1 MGSPTI
7 SSRTRPAH
15 VYGIGLA
22 LLLALIL
29 AARLIALY
37 ANATDLFFDEA
48 QYWSWGEDPAFGYYS
63 KPPLI
68 AWIIR
73 LSTEACGLSEFCI
86 RLPSSLLHT
95 ATALVIFATARR
107 LYDPQV
113 GFWSAL
119 VFATLPA
126 VSLSAGIVSTDVPL
140 LFCWAVALYA
150 AAVCLQT
157 KSFWPALLLGVAMGL
172 GLNAKYAMGFFMICG
187 AIYLIVTPEQRK
199 VLKDVRLWIALAIAA
214 AMIAP
219 NLIWNW
225 TNGFATFSHTADNAK
240 WGGSLLHPQKALEFF
255 GAQFGVFGP
264 ILFVSLGIIT
274 WRAWKQGLPE
284 ADRLLLVF
292 SLPIILLITLQA
304 FVSRA
309 HANWA
314 ATAYV
319 AATILVTVTMI
330 RDVKWRWLT
339 GSLVLHVGVAVL
351 LGLATWQ
358 AGRFVL
364 PGGADPLARTLGWRA
379 IAKVTR
385 AELLKAEKRGQPYAA
400 VLTNDRAITAE
411 FLYYLR
417 NLRTPIYAWKPD
429 TRPHDH
435 YQQTRPFTAKSPTPV
450 LLVSLRPN
458 VAAILKSFST
468 VQSRGQ
474 VTVPAGLSK
483 RRRLRLYELSGYRAP

>member
-1 MGSPTI
+1 MASTVIGSRET
-7 SSRTRPAH
+7 PAH
-15 VYGIGLA
+15 LYGMVLA
-22 LLLALIL
+22 ILLALIL
-29 AARLIALY
+29 AARLSFLY
-37 ANATDLFFDEA
+37 VNATDLFFDEA
-48 QYWSWGEDPAFGYYS
+48 QYWTWGETLDFGYYS

-86 RLPSSLLHT
+86 RLPSPLLHT
-95 ATALVIFATARR
+95 ATALAIYSAGRR
-107 LYDPQV
+107 LYDAQV

-140 LFCWAVALYA
+140 LFCWALALYA
-150 AAVCLQT
+150 AAACLQT
-157 KSFWPALLLGVAMGL
+157 KSIWPALLLGVAMGL
-172 GLNAKYAMGFFMICG
+172 GLNAKYAMGLFMVCG
-187 AIYLIVTPEQRK
+187 VVYLIATPERRT
-199 VLKDVRLWIALAIAA
+199 VLADVRLWIALAIAV

-225 TNGFATFSHTADNAK
+225 THGFATFSHTADNAK

-274 WRAWKQGLPE
+274 WRAWKQGVPA
-284 ADRLLLVF
+284 ADRLLLAF
-292 SLPIILLITLQA
+292 SLPIIVLITTQA

-319 AATILVTVTMI
+319 AATLLVTATMI

-351 LGLATWQ
+351 IGLATWQ

-364 PGGADPLARTLGWRA
+364 PGGADPLARTLGWEA
-379 IAKVTR
+379 IAKATR
-385 AELLKAEKRGQPYAA
+385 AELRNAKRRGEPYAA
-400 VLTNDRAITAE
+400 VLTNDRAVTAE
-411 FLYYLR
+411 LLYYLR
-417 NLRTPIYAWKPD
+417 GLATPIYAWKPD
-429 TRPHDH
+429 ARPHDH
-435 YQQTRPFTAKSPTPV
+435 YQQTRPFTAASPMPV
-450 LLVSLRPN
+450 LLVSLRAD

-468 VQSRGQ
+468 IETRGRI
-474 VTVPAGLSK
+474 TVPAGLSQN
-483 RRRLRLYELSGYRAP
+483 RQLHLYVLSGYHAQ